1 VSRKVLFQL
10 VLPLIGLSILFWLLA
25 FAPGERKN
33 QPALL
38 EMSVI
43 LRDGDGAVSTM
54 RRGMEQAAVDLNVE
68 LRFLT
73 PSADNSAIEQTQ
85 LLERETAGGTQA
97 ILLLPAD
104 RGVLGEAVSAAAGRT
119 ALVTV
124 ETDMTEWG
132 AGAAVTMDHQAL
144 GEALGEAACNGV
156 PTGGTVLLLD
166 SLPGDNGIRER
177 MLAARE
183 TLERAGRQVRI
194 YQWSADTAS
203 FTDILRIERPGAV
216 VAFEAAVLA
225 EAAELGTTR
234 VIREHSTIGIVIT
247 TDGSITDIPREDYLE
262 AEGRVIREL
271 QEIGKPFLVL
281 LNAVDPKSS
290 RTQAMASDIAS
301 HYGVCCL
308 PVNCLELDDAA
319 VGDILKAILY
329 EFPLTELELHIPA
342 WVLALPADHAIKL
355 GLYRSIREGAKG
367 LHRIREVAP
376 AVDAMCA
383 YEGISGAKVNAISLG
398 SGTASAELQLPRTL
412 FYQTLSEQS
421 GFDVADDGDLMR
433 LLTELSAVK
442 ADYDKVSSAIRDAR
456 ETGYGV
462 VVPTVDELILEE
474 PEIMKQGGRYGVR
487 LKASA
492 PSIHMIRANIE
503 TTVSPIV
510 GNEKQ
515 SEDMVNYLLQEFEG
529 DTAKIW
535 QSNIFGRSFHEIVS
549 EDLQAK
555 LKRMPDDARAKL
567 RQTLER
573 IINEGSGGLICI
585 IL

>member
-1 VSRKVLFQL
+1 MSRKVLFQL
-10 VLPLIGLSILFWLLA
+10 VLPLIGLSILFWMLA

-54 RRGMEQAAVDLNVE
+54 RRGMEQAAEDLNVE

-73 PSADNSAIEQTQ
+73 PTADNSAAEQAH

-216 VAFEAAVLA
+216 IAFEAAALE
-225 EAAELGTTR
+225 EAAELAQNDESFPLLYGCG
-234 VIREHSTIGIVIT
+234 STPAIAAA
-247 TDGSITDIPREDYLE
+247 LE
-262 AEGRVIREL
+262 EGRVTAIAA
-271 QEIGKPFLVL
+271 
-281 LNAVDPKSS
+281 LNVFSAG
-290 RTQAMASDIAS
+290 
-301 HYGVCCL
+301 Y
-308 PVNCLELDDAA
+308 
-319 VGDILKAILY
+319 
-329 EFPLTELELHIPA
+329 
-342 WVLALPADHAIKL
+342 LA
-355 GLYRSIREGAKG
+355 
-367 LHRIREVAP
+367 
-376 AVDAMCA
+376 
-383 YEGISGAKVNAISLG
+383 VNAAAAL
-398 SGTASAELQLPRTL
+398 ARHEDRT
-412 FYQTLSEQS
+412 
-421 GFDVADDGDLMR
+421 G
-433 LLTELSAVK
+433 
-442 ADYDKVSSAIRDAR
+442 
-456 ETGYGV
+456 
-462 VVPTVDELILEE
+462 VPTVAFSI
-474 PEIMKQGGRYGVR
+474 VR
-487 LKASA
+487 Q
-492 PSIHMIRANIE
+492 E
-503 TTVSPIV
+503 TMYSSD
-510 GNEKQ
+510 NQK
-515 SEDMVNYLLQEFEG
+515 LLFPV
-529 DTAKIW
+529 T
-535 QSNIFGRSFHEIVS
+535 
-549 EDLQAK
+549 
-555 LKRMPDDARAKL
+555 
-567 RQTLER
+567 
-573 IINEGSGGLICI
+573 
-585 IL
+585 

>member
-1 VSRKVLFQL
+1 MQERNIYSDIAKRTQGDIYIGVVGPVRTGKSTFIKRFMDTL
-10 VLPLIGLSILFWLLA
+10 VLPNIEAQSVR
-25 FAPGERKN
+25 ER
-33 QPALL
+33 
-38 EMSVI
+38 
-43 LRDGDGAVSTM
+43 
-54 RRGMEQAAVDLNVE
+54 AVDE
-68 LRFLT
+68 L
-73 PSADNSAIEQTQ
+73 PQS
-85 LLERETAGGTQA
+85 
-97 ILLLPAD
+97 
-104 RGVLGEAVSAAAGRT
+104 AAGRT
-119 ALVTV
+119 I
-124 ETDMTEWG
+124 MTTEPKFIPENAVKISLPSEATFRVRLIDCVGYMIPG
-132 AGAAVTMDHQAL
+132 ATGQMEGESPRMVSTPWLDHEVTM
-144 GEALGEAACNGV
+144 
-156 PTGGTVLLLD
+156 
-166 SLPGDNGIRER
+166 S
-177 MLAARE
+177 
-183 TLERAGRQVRI
+183 
-194 YQWSADTAS
+194 
-203 FTDILRIERPGAV
+203 
-216 VAFEAAVLA
+216 

-290 RTQAMASDIAS
+290 RVQAMASDIAS

-398 SGTASAELQLPRTL
+398 SGTASAELQLPRAL

-492 PSIHMIRANIE
+492 PSIHMIMANIE
-503 TTVSPIV
+503 TEVSPAL
-510 GNEKQ
+510 GGEKA
-515 SEDMVNYLLQEFEG
+515 SEQIINFLLQGFEG
-529 DTAKIW
+529 DTSRIW
-535 QSNIFGRSFHEIVS
+535 ESNIFGKSLYDIAS
-549 EDLQAK
+549 EGVITKLRQMPVNAQAK
-555 LKRMPDDARAKL
+555 LQ
-567 RQTLER
+567 QTLTR
-573 IINEGSGGLICI
+573 IVNEGGGSLICI
-585 IL
+585 II

>member
-1 VSRKVLFQL
+1 MSRKVLFQL

-54 RRGMEQAAVDLNVE
+54 RRGMEQAAEDLNVE

-73 PSADNSAIEQTQ
+73 PTADNSAAEQAH

-225 EAAELGTTR
+225 EAAELARSNESFPLLYGCG
-234 VIREHSTIGIVIT
+234 STPAIAAA
-247 TDGSITDIPREDYLE
+247 LE
-262 AEGRVIREL
+262 EGRVTAIAA
-271 QEIGKPFLVL
+271 
-281 LNAVDPKSS
+281 LNVFSAGYLAV
-290 RTQAMASDIAS
+290 
-301 HYGVCCL
+301 
-308 PVNCLELDDAA
+308 EAA
-319 VGDILKAILY
+319 A
-329 EFPLTELELHIPA
+329 A
-342 WVLALPADHAIKL
+342 LARHEDW
-355 GLYRSIREGAKG
+355 
-367 LHRIREVAP
+367 
-376 AVDAMCA
+376 
-383 YEGISGAKVNAISLG
+383 
-398 SGTASAELQLPRTL
+398 
-412 FYQTLSEQS
+412 
-421 GFDVADDGDLMR
+421 
-433 LLTELSAVK
+433 
-442 ADYDKVSSAIRDAR
+442 
-456 ETGYGV
+456 TG
-462 VVPTVDELILEE
+462 VPTVAFSI
-474 PEIMKQGGRYGVR
+474 VR
-487 LKASA
+487 QENMYDNDNQK
-492 PSIHMIRANIE
+492 
-503 TTVSPIV
+503 
-510 GNEKQ
+510 
-515 SEDMVNYLLQEFEG
+515 LLFPV
-529 DTAKIW
+529 T
-535 QSNIFGRSFHEIVS
+535 
-549 EDLQAK
+549 
-555 LKRMPDDARAKL
+555 
-567 RQTLER
+567 
-573 IINEGSGGLICI
+573 
-585 IL
+585 

>member
-1 VSRKVLFQL
+1 MSRKVLFQL

-73 PSADNSAIEQTQ
+73 PTADNSAAEQAH

-104 RGVLGEAVSAAAGRT
+104 RKALGKAVSEAAGRT

-216 VAFEAAVLA
+216 VAFEAAC
-225 EAAELGTTR
+225 R
-234 VIREHSTIGIVIT
+234 CS
-247 TDGSITDIPREDYLE
+247 
-262 AEGRVIREL
+262 
-271 QEIGKPFLVL
+271 
-281 LNAVDPKSS
+281 
-290 RTQAMASDIAS
+290 
-301 HYGVCCL
+301 
-308 PVNCLELDDAA
+308 
-319 VGDILKAILY
+319 
-329 EFPLTELELHIPA
+329 
-342 WVLALPADHAIKL
+342 KL
-355 GLYRSIREGAKG
+355 
-367 LHRIREVAP
+367 
-376 AVDAMCA
+376 
-383 YEGISGAKVNAISLG
+383 
-398 SGTASAELQLPRTL
+398 
-412 FYQTLSEQS
+412 
-421 GFDVADDGDLMR
+421 
-433 LLTELSAVK
+433 
-442 ADYDKVSSAIRDAR
+442 
-456 ETGYGV
+456 
-462 VVPTVDELILEE
+462 
-474 PEIMKQGGRYGVR
+474 
-487 LKASA
+487 
-492 PSIHMIRANIE
+492 
-503 TTVSPIV
+503 
-510 GNEKQ
+510 
-515 SEDMVNYLLQEFEG
+515 
-529 DTAKIW
+529 
-535 QSNIFGRSFHEIVS
+535 
-549 EDLQAK
+549 
-555 LKRMPDDARAKL
+555 
-567 RQTLER
+567 
-573 IINEGSGGLICI
+573 
-585 IL
+585 